1 MILFLVGLFF
11 VIWFVGYDLEIL
23 CFGWLVGIL
32 GIFVIVLNFGGM
44 CIFFG
49 GCFWLWVL
57 NEFRSLDMFCLGGG
71 VGFCLWVLFI
81 EEFIVFIELRLEVF
95 LFKVFFG
102 FIMFFGRCIFI
113 VLLGVVYVVEF

>member
-1 MILFLVGLFF
+1 
-11 VIWFVGYDLEIL
+11 
-23 CFGWLVGIL
+23 
-32 GIFVIVLNFGGM
+32 M

-49 GCFWLWVL
+49 GCFRSRVL
-57 NEFRSLDMFCLGGG
+57 NEFRSLDTFRLGGG
-71 VGFCLWVLFI
+71 VGFCLRVLFI

-102 FIMFFGRCIFI
+102 FIMFFGRRIFI